1 MWVTFGKSMYLE
13 IDFAV
18 ERIAGDQRY
27 VVHKNILKTFAW
39 IVAAVYICVILFTLL
54 YLQCMENI

>member
-13 IDFAV
+13 IDFAG

-39 IVAAVYICVILFTLL
+39 IVAAVYIYVILFTLL